1 MKVGRRA
8 IGDAPAAP
16 AISPKLLEL
25 DKEDV
30 KSGPVWEGAWAE
42 AALFLGYGAKLSRA
56 RQARGLFVADA
67 AHLPTRQDQKILN
80 Q

>member
-16 AISPKLLEL
+16 AISPKLPEL

-30 KSGPVWEGAWAE
+30 KSGPVWKGA
-42 AALFLGYGAKLSRA
+42 
-56 RQARGLFVADA
+56 
-67 AHLPTRQDQKILN
+67 
-80 Q
+80 